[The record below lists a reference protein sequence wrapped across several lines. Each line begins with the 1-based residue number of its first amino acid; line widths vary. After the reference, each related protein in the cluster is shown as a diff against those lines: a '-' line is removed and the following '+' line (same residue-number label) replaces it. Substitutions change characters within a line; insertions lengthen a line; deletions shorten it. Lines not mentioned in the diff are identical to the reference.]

1 MPCEVPH
8 HIGTTIQ
15 SLSVAGP
22 LLAEAG
28 AFLGD
33 VGLLYPV
40 TLAWGLS
47 ISFAKTSF
55 KLRTNQRLLLLKL
68 PSSLLHRSKTCIVI
82 WWLPHSPLLFLHFF
96 FQGCSPSSIS
106 CMFNPFL
113 APEPN
118 IETVTSSYVIVSMV
132 SVNMFYKASY
142 ERDTIASFIH
152 LLSS

>member
-33 VGLLYPV
+33 VGLLWPV

-47 ISFAKTSF
+47 ISFAKTFF

-82 WWLPHSPLLFLHFF
+82 WWLPHSPLLFLHYFF
-96 FQGCSPSSIS
+96 KDALHHQSLACLIPSWHLSQTLRQWPPHMSLWVWCQWTCFIKHH
-106 CMFNPFL
+106 MK
-113 APEPN
+113 
-118 IETVTSSYVIVSMV
+118 ET
-132 SVNMFYKASY
+132 
-142 ERDTIASFIH
+142 R
-152 LLSS
+152 